1 MEWHEVVARARARLE
16 GAPARTRVRAISSV
30 LLVVVLVVGVLAFV
44 AARSGS
50 AASPA
55 GAAGANAYPP
65 SSAGASRSPSA
76 PATGSASTT
85 ASSIAPVIVSVAGAV
100 VRPGVVTLPFGARVV
115 DAITAAGGARGDAD
129 PNALDLAAKLVDGVR
144 VYVPKV
150 GEHVSPMP
158 AGSTGDTSGG
168 SGGGGGSDG
177 GGAGAAAPSG
187 PVDLNTASEAELEAL
202 PGIGPSLA
210 QAIITTRTR
219 LGGFRSVDELR
230 EVRGI
235 GDRRFADLQPLVTV

>member
-1 MEWHEVVARARARLE
+1 
-16 GAPARTRVRAISSV
+16 VRAAASV
-30 LLVVVLVVGVLAFV
+30 LVVVVLVVGVLAFV

-65 SSAGASRSPSA
+65 SSADSTRSVAS
-76 PATGSASTT
+76 PAAGSSSTT
-85 ASSIAPVIVSVAGAV
+85 AAATAPVIVSVAGAV
-100 VRPGVVTLPFGARVV
+100 TRPGVVTLPFGARVI
-115 DAITAAGGARGDAD
+115 DAISAAGGARGDAD

-158 AGSTGDTSGG
+158 VGNATDTAGSAGG
-168 SGGGGGSDG
+168 SGGTS
-177 GGAGAAAPSG
+177 ATAPSG
-187 PVDLNTASEAELEAL
+187 PVDLNTASETELEAL

-210 QAIITTRTR
+210 QAIIATRTR

-235 GDRRFADLQPLVTV
+235 GDRRFSDLQPLVTV

>member
-1 MEWHEVVARARARLE
+1 MEWHEVVARARARLDA
-16 GAPARTRVRAISSV
+16 APARVRMRAVASV
-30 LLVVVLVVGVLAFV
+30 LLVVVLAVAVLAFV

-50 AASPA
+50 AASPP
-55 GAAGANAYPP
+55 GAAGATG
-65 SSAGASRSPSA
+65 SSAPSTGASSAEAPSA
-76 PATGSASTT
+76 TV
-85 ASSIAPVIVSVAGAV
+85 ASSTLATVAATAPVVVSVAGAV

-115 DAITAAGGARGDAD
+115 DAIAAVGGTRGDAD

-150 GEHVSPMP
+150 GEQVSPMP
-158 AGSTGDTSGG
+158 AGGANGST
-168 SGGGGGSDG
+168 
-177 GGAGAAAPSG
+177 GGAGATGGTGDAAPSG
-187 PVDLNTASEAELEAL
+187 PVDLNTASETELEAL

-235 GDRRFADLQPLVTV
+235 GDRRFSDLQPLVTI